1 MADLWSCGIILYAVL
16 FGRYPF
22 DAQDRDYARKI
33 VNADYEVPVD
43 VPVNPECVDL
53 LLRIL
58 VADPAERLSIEDIKM
73 HPWFL
78 RDLPR
83 GALDMND
90 FYLQAPPFLEQV
102 RLQSPPLKQLQ
113 ALCHLESWSLSLTCQ
128 LQLHPVNW
136 AHVFP
141 HQVFSIEKMLAC
153 IPASLQSLNS

>member
-1 MADLWSCGIILYAVL
+1 MADLWSCGIILYAIL

-22 DAQDRDYARKI
+22 NAQDRDYARKI
-33 VNADYEVPVD
+33 VNADYEVPGD

-102 RLQSPPLKQLQ
+102 WLQSSPFVACLCPRKRLQ
-113 ALCHLESWSLSLTCQ
+113 ALVYLESWSPSLTCRS
-128 LQLHPVNW
+128 QLHPVAW
-136 AHVFP
+136 ASSSSVIH
-141 HQVFSIEKMLAC
+141 
-153 IPASLQSLNS
+153 